1 MMNHWIYFSDDLDLQ
16 MTLTAVWWSTI
27 RVGWYRPK
35 AVCLLIVKLF
45 MKKKNNAHAHVMQVK
60 IKIS

>member
-1 MMNHWIYFSDDLDLQ
+1 MMNHWTYFSDDLDLQ

-27 RVGWYRPK
+27 RVGWYRSQGRMFIDYQ
-35 AVCLLIVKLF
+35 VIHEE
-45 MKKKNNAHAHVMQVK
+45 KNNAHAHVMQVK